1 MQGGYEMKRQNSR
14 LQRAASVTLSAL
26 LLAGTILSPVHAA
39 ASEPYESQ
47 SAMISAYTDTRQSES
62 RDSGSTAMK
71 KLSKAEIAQMLAD
84 APLDLSSDVFDVV
97 HSCTA
102 PFATGKVKTSA
113 LQAAADRLNLIRRLA
128 GLPDVTLD
136 MGLCE
141 EAQYSAVIQGYNGWL
156 DHQPAQ
162 PDGMSDEFYRRA
174 YAASSSSNL
183 AAGVTLTYAVDGW
196 MDDSDTYNVDRLG
209 HRRWQLNPT
218 LGKVGFGYIEPSDSR
233 YRSYAAEKVFD
244 TSGSGCDYDFIAW
257 PASGNFP
264 SELFD
269 NTTAWSIS
277 LDPEKYQMPHQSD
290 LTVTLTRRS
299 DGKVW
304 TFQGDGYA
312 PSYNKDF
319 FNVDLDYY
327 GVPNC
332 IIFRPEGIETYTGT
346 YTVRIEGLKTT
357 GSQRVEDFTYS
368 VDFFDST
375 AIEPEQPEQPV
386 APEKPDQEPLFRDIP
401 ANAYYREAVQWA
413 VEQKITGGTSADT
426 FSPDAPCTRGQIV
439 TFLWRAAGSPK
450 PQSTTDP
457 FKDVDANAYYYNAVL
472 WAVEQGITS
481 GTGADTFSPD
491 ATVTR
496 GQTVTFL
503 YRAAGSP
510 AVSGTSFSDVPA
522 GAYFA
527 SAAAWAAQM
536 GITSGT
542 GNGNFSPQA
551 NCSRAQ
557 IATFLFRQYGK

>member
-1 MQGGYEMKRQNSR
+1 MKRQNIR

-26 LLAGTILSPVHAA
+26 LLAGTILSSAQAA

-47 SAMISAYTDTRQSES
+47 SAVIAAYTDTRQSGG

-84 APLDLSSDVFDVV
+84 APLDWSSDVFDVV
-97 HSCTA
+97 PSCTA
-102 PFATGKVKTSA
+102 PFAAGKVKTSA
-113 LQAAADRLNLIRRLA
+113 LQGATDRLNLLRRLA

-141 EAQYSAVIQGYNGWL
+141 EAQYSAVIQGYNGGL
-156 DHQPAQ
+156 DHQPTQ
-162 PDGMSDEFYRRA
+162 PDGMSDSFYERA

-196 MDDSDTYNVDRLG
+196 MDDSDTYNIDRLG
-209 HRRWQLNPT
+209 HRRWQLNPV
-218 LGKVGFGYIEPSDSR
+218 LGKVGFGYVEPTDSR

-244 TSGSGCDYDFIAW
+244 TSGGDCDYDFIAW

-269 NTTAWSIS
+269 NTTAWSVT
-277 LDPEKYQMPHQSD
+277 LGPTKYQTPRQSD
-290 LTVTLTRRS
+290 LTVTLTRQS

-357 GSQRVEDFTYS
+357 GGQRVDDFTYS
-368 VDFFDST
+368 VDFFDKDN
-375 AIEPEQPEQPV
+375 IEPEQPEQP
-386 APEKPDQEPLFRDIP
+386 EQGPLFRDVP

-413 VEQKITGGTSADT
+413 VEQKITGGTSTDT
-426 FSPDAPCTRGQIV
+426 FSSDAPCTRGQIV
-439 TFLWRAAGSPK
+439 TFLWRAAGSPE

-457 FKDVDANAYYYNAVL
+457 FKDVDVNAYYYNAVL
-472 WAVEQGITS
+472 WAVERGITS

-503 YRAAGSP
+503 
-510 AVSGTSFSDVPA
+510 
-522 GAYFA
+522 
-527 SAAAWAAQM
+527 
-536 GITSGT
+536 
-542 GNGNFSPQA
+542 
-551 NCSRAQ
+551 
-557 IATFLFRQYGK
+557 

>member
-1 MQGGYEMKRQNSR
+1 MKKSIR

-26 LLAGTILSPVHAA
+26 LLAGTILSPAHAA
-39 ASEPYESQ
+39 ASKPYESQ
-47 SAMISAYTDTRQSES
+47 SAMIAAYADTNQSGG

-71 KLSKAEIAQMLAD
+71 KLTKAEIAQLLAN
-84 APLDLSSDVFDVV
+84 APLDWSSNVFDAIP
-97 HSCTA
+97 SCTA
-102 PFATGKVKTSA
+102 PFAAGKVKTA
-113 LQAAADRLNLIRRLA
+113 TLQGAADRLNLLRRLA
-128 GLPDVTLD
+128 GLPDVELD
-136 MGLCE
+136 LGLCE
-141 EAQYSAVIQGYNGWL
+141 EAQYSAVIQGYNGGL
-156 DHQPAQ
+156 DHRPAQ
-162 PDGMSDEFYRRA
+162 PDGMSDSFYRRA
-174 YAASSSSNL
+174 YEASSSSNL

-196 MDDSDTYNVDRLG
+196 MDDSDTYNIDRLG
-209 HRRWQLNPT
+209 HRCWQLYPT
-218 LGKVGFGYIEPSDSR
+218 LGKVGFGYVEPTESR

-244 TSGSGCDYDFIAW
+244 TSGSGCDYDFISW

-264 SELFD
+264 SDLFAH
-269 NTTAWSIS
+269 NTAWSVT
-277 LDPEKYQMPHQSD
+277 LDPTKYQTPRQSD
-290 LTVTLTRRS
+290 LTVTLTRQS
-299 DGKVW
+299 DGKSW

-312 PSYNKDF
+312 PSYNEDY

-332 IIFRPEGIETYTGT
+332 IIFRPEGVETYAGT

-357 GSQRVEDFTYS
+357 GGRSVDDFTYS
-368 VDFFDST
+368 VDFFDKDN
-375 AIEPEQPEQPV
+375 IEPEQPEQPERG
-386 APEKPDQEPLFRDIP
+386 ALFRDVP
-401 ANAYYREAVQWA
+401 ENAYYRDAVQWA

-439 TFLWRAAGSPK
+439 TFLWRAASSPK

-481 GTGADTFSPD
+481 GTGANTFSPD

-503 YRAAGSP
+503 YRAAGAP
-510 AVSGTSFSDVPA
+510 AVSGASFGDVPA

-527 SAAAWAAQM
+527 DAAAWAAQN

-542 GNGNFSPQA
+542 GGGNFSPQA

-557 IATFLFRQYGK
+557 IVTFLFRQYGK